1 MVEMPS
7 IFSKQNFQNILAVFP
22 KVTGDILIY
31 GIGGSLAQLVGLI
44 TLPILTRI
52 LSSAELGAVDVV
64 NAASGYFV
72 AIITM
77 QIPSGLMRYF
87 YDTSDD
93 PRADQKKMVS
103 SMVWFILAFG
113 GVFVVLGS
121 IISPTL
127 SQLFFSSEKYAFA
140 TSLAIASLPL
150 LSIKDTLANVL
161 RMQRKPINFLALN
174 ISFAVINFLLV
185 LIFVVYFSWG
195 VTGFFIAQLIAAV
208 LIALASAWQCR
219 EFLGLTFSKTWFTR
233 MAAYGIP
240 MMPGTLLSWGML
252 TINRIL
258 LTQYTDQSQIAYY
271 GVATKTAKMVEMAVT
286 AFILGWLPVF
296 LANIDSVTFH
306 QKLDKALR
314 YYFYATICLSALVTV
329 FAKQIFH
336 ILAPPEYQVGV
347 PLVALLCL
355 RQVFNGTT
363 YTFTVGIVQ
372 TKKTIYVSVSTAFG
386 IIATI
391 LISLVLLP
399 LYGIFGAAIADVVG
413 IFVYVVFAFIFSNA
427 LKKLTWNLKPL
438 FWTLVC
444 FLMIWLLSINVVFQK
459 PVIDFIY
466 RIGLLG
472 LFLILVFLVIDRG
485 NLLKTFLSASA
496 KFLANENASKG

>member
-1 MVEMPS
+1 MPS
-7 IFSKQNFQNILAVFP
+7 IFSKQNFQNILGVFP

-52 LSSAELGAVDVV
+52 LSSAELGVVDVV
-64 NAASGYFV
+64 SAASGYFV
-72 AIITM
+72 ALITM

-93 PRADQKKMVS
+93 AHGDRRKMVS
-103 SMVWFILAFG
+103 SMVWFTLAFG
-113 GVFVVLGS
+113 GVFVFLGS
-121 IISPTL
+121 LISPAL
-127 SQLFFSSEKYAFA
+127 SQLLFSSEEYALA

-150 LSIKDTLANVL
+150 ISLKDTLANVL

-174 ISFAVINFLLV
+174 IGYAVINFILV
-185 LIFVVYFSWG
+185 LVFVIYFKWD
-195 VTGFFIAQLIAAV
+195 VTGFFVAQLIAAV
-208 LIALASAWQCR
+208 LIALVSAWECR

-252 TINRIL
+252 TINRLL
-258 LTQYTDQSQIAYY
+258 LTQYTTQSQIAYY
-271 GVATKTAKMVEMAVT
+271 SVATKTAKVVEMAVT

-296 LANIDSVTFH
+296 LANINSVTFQ

-314 YYFYATICLSALVTV
+314 YYFYITICLSALVTV

-391 LISLVLLP
+391 LISLALLP
-399 LYGIFGAAIADVVG
+399 AYGIFGAAIADVAG
-413 IFVYVVFAFIFSNA
+413 IFVYVVFTFIFSNA
-427 LKKLTWNLKPL
+427 LKKLTWNLTPL
-438 FWTLVC
+438 FWSLLC
-444 FLMIWLLSINVVFQK
+444 FILIWLLSINIVFQK
-459 PVIDFIY
+459 PLIDFIY
-466 RIGLLG
+466 RIGLFG
-472 LFLILVFLVIDRG
+472 VFLVFVFVVIDRG
-485 NLLKTFLSASA
+485 NLLKIFMSASA
-496 KFLANENASKG
+496 KFLAGENASKG